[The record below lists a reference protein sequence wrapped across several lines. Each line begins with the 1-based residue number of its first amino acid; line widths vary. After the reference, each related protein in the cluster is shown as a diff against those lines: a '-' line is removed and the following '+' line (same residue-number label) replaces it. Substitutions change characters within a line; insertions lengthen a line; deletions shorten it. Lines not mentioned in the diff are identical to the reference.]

1 METQIAGSIARMDG
15 STSQD
20 AIFKDVLAYKEVL
33 AHIMKTCV
41 PEYKDC
47 TIPQIIG
54 YIEPNPQVGQ
64 VGLHPDETNP
74 PKIQGMSTESTTTT
88 EERVVYDVRFSAVA
102 PGEDGKI
109 GLIINIEAQS
119 KYHPGYPLVKRAI
132 YYCGRMLS
140 AQYGS
145 VFTQS
150 HYGEIQKVYSIWI
163 CTRPPKERENTITSY
178 TLQERHLVGHVTEPV
193 RNYDLMNVTMICL
206 GKPEGKHY
214 GGLLR
219 MLEVLFTGRYAAKEV
234 IQILEDEYEFAHAHT
249 MERTVSEMCNLS
261 QGIFEEG
268 MEKGMAQGMEKG
280 IEKGIAQGIAQGIER
295 GIEKG
300 IAQGIERGMEKGIAQ
315 GMERGI
321 AQGME
326 KGIERGTN
334 RERLQNIR
342 SLMETT
348 GWPAEQVMTAMKI
361 PAADQPKYLKLLSLP
376 Q

>member
-1 METQIAGSIARMDG
+1 M
-15 STSQD
+15 
-20 AIFKDVLAYKEVL
+20 
-33 AHIMKTCV
+33 
-41 PEYKDC
+41 
-47 TIPQIIG
+47 
-54 YIEPNPQVGQ
+54 
-64 VGLHPDETNP
+64 
-74 PKIQGMSTESTTTT
+74 
-88 EERVVYDVRFSAVA
+88 
-102 PGEDGKI
+102 
-109 GLIINIEAQS
+109 
-119 KYHPGYPLVKRAI
+119 
-132 YYCGRMLS
+132 
-140 AQYGS
+140 
-145 VFTQS
+145 
-150 HYGEIQKVYSIWI
+150 
-163 CTRPPKERENTITSY
+163 
-178 TLQERHLVGHVTEPV
+178 GHVTEPV

-280 IEKGIAQGIAQGIER
+280 IE
-295 GIEKG
+295 
-300 IAQGIERGMEKGIAQ
+300 
-315 GMERGI
+315 
-321 AQGME
+321 
-326 KGIERGTN
+326 RGTN

>member
-1 METQIAGSIARMDG
+1 MMPPQRKVRSMETQMAGSIGRIDG
-15 STSQD
+15 SASQD
-20 AIFKDVLAYKEVL
+20 AVFKDMLAYKEVL

-47 TIPQIIG
+47 TIPEIIG
-54 YIEPNPQVGQ
+54 YIEHDPEVGQ
-64 VGLHPDETNP
+64 VGVHPDETNP
-74 PKIQGMSTESTTTT
+74 PKIQGMSTESNSTT

-145 VFTQS
+145 VFTRS

-163 CTRPPKERENTITSY
+163 CSHPAKERENTITSY
-178 TLQERHLVGHVTEPV
+178 TLQEKHLVGNVTEPV
-193 RNYDLMNVTMICL
+193 KNYDLMNVTMICL
-206 GKPEGKHY
+206 GKPEGENY

-219 MLEVLFTGRYAAKEV
+219 MLEVLFGGRCTPKEV
-234 IQILEDEYEFAHAHT
+234 VRILEDEYEFSDIHS
-249 MERTVSEMCNLS
+249 MERTVSEVCNLS
-261 QGIFEEG
+261 QGFIEEG
-268 MEKGMAQGMEKG
+268 RKQGF
-280 IEKGIAQGIAQGIER
+280 AQGIE
-295 GIEKG
+295 
-300 IAQGIERGMEKGIAQ
+300 QG
-315 GMERGI
+315 
-321 AQGME
+321 
-326 KGIERGTN
+326 TD

-348 GWPAEQVMTAMKI
+348 GWPAERTMDALKI
-361 PAADQPKYLKLLSLP
+361 PTDERPKYLELLSLP

>member
-1 METQIAGSIARMDG
+1 M
-15 STSQD
+15 
-20 AIFKDVLAYKEVL
+20 
-33 AHIMKTCV
+33 
-41 PEYKDC
+41 
-47 TIPQIIG
+47 
-54 YIEPNPQVGQ
+54 
-64 VGLHPDETNP
+64 
-74 PKIQGMSTESTTTT
+74 
-88 EERVVYDVRFSAVA
+88 VYDVRFSAVA

-280 IEKGIAQGIAQGIER
+280 IE
-295 GIEKG
+295 
-300 IAQGIERGMEKGIAQ
+300 
-315 GMERGI
+315 
-321 AQGME
+321 
-326 KGIERGTN
+326 RGTN

>member
-1 METQIAGSIARMDG
+1 M
-15 STSQD
+15 
-20 AIFKDVLAYKEVL
+20 
-33 AHIMKTCV
+33 
-41 PEYKDC
+41 
-47 TIPQIIG
+47 
-54 YIEPNPQVGQ
+54 
-64 VGLHPDETNP
+64 
-74 PKIQGMSTESTTTT
+74 
-88 EERVVYDVRFSAVA
+88 
-102 PGEDGKI
+102 
-109 GLIINIEAQS
+109 
-119 KYHPGYPLVKRAI
+119 KRAI

-268 MEKGMAQGMEKG
+268 MEKGMAQG
-280 IEKGIAQGIAQGIER
+280 I
-295 GIEKG
+295 
-300 IAQGIERGMEKGIAQ
+300 
-315 GMERGI
+315 ERGI

>member
-119 KYHPGYPLVKRAI
+119 K
-132 YYCGRMLS
+132 
-140 AQYGS
+140 
-145 VFTQS
+145 
-150 HYGEIQKVYSIWI
+150 
-163 CTRPPKERENTITSY
+163 
-178 TLQERHLVGHVTEPV
+178 
-193 RNYDLMNVTMICL
+193 
-206 GKPEGKHY
+206 
-214 GGLLR
+214 
-219 MLEVLFTGRYAAKEV
+219 
-234 IQILEDEYEFAHAHT
+234 
-249 MERTVSEMCNLS
+249 
-261 QGIFEEG
+261 
-268 MEKGMAQGMEKG
+268 
-280 IEKGIAQGIAQGIER
+280 
-295 GIEKG
+295 
-300 IAQGIERGMEKGIAQ
+300 
-315 GMERGI
+315 
-321 AQGME
+321 
-326 KGIERGTN
+326 
-334 RERLQNIR
+334 
-342 SLMETT
+342 
-348 GWPAEQVMTAMKI
+348 
-361 PAADQPKYLKLLSLP
+361 
-376 Q
+376 

>member
-119 KYHPGYPLVKRAI
+119 KVPPRLSPGEAGHLLLWADAVGPIRVRVHPIPLR
-132 YYCGRMLS
+132 G
-140 AQYGS
+140 
-145 VFTQS
+145 
-150 HYGEIQKVYSIWI
+150 
-163 CTRPPKERENTITSY
+163 N
-178 TLQERHLVGHVTEPV
+178 
-193 RNYDLMNVTMICL
+193 
-206 GKPEGKHY
+206 
-214 GGLLR
+214 
-219 MLEVLFTGRYAAKEV
+219 
-234 IQILEDEYEFAHAHT
+234 
-249 MERTVSEMCNLS
+249 SE
-261 QGIFEEG
+261 GIFH
-268 MEKGMAQGMEKG
+268 
-280 IEKGIAQGIAQGIER
+280 
-295 GIEKG
+295 
-300 IAQGIERGMEKGIAQ
+300 
-315 GMERGI
+315 
-321 AQGME
+321 
-326 KGIERGTN
+326 
-334 RERLQNIR
+334 LD
-342 SLMETT
+342 LH
-348 GWPAEQVMTAMKI
+348 
-361 PAADQPKYLKLLSLP
+361 PAA
-376 Q
+376 

>member
-1 METQIAGSIARMDG
+1 M
-15 STSQD
+15 
-20 AIFKDVLAYKEVL
+20 
-33 AHIMKTCV
+33 
-41 PEYKDC
+41 
-47 TIPQIIG
+47 
-54 YIEPNPQVGQ
+54 
-64 VGLHPDETNP
+64 GLHPDETNP

-178 TLQERHLVGHVTEPV
+178 TLQERHLVGHVTPEPV

-261 QGIFEEG
+261 QGFIEEG
-268 MEKGMAQGMEKG
+268 RKQGL
-280 IEKGIAQGIAQGIER
+280 AQGIAQGIER
-295 GIEKG
+295 GIE
-300 IAQGIERGMEKGIAQ
+300 QGIEE
-315 GMERGI
+315 
-321 AQGME
+321 
-326 KGIERGTN
+326 GTD

-342 SLMETT
+342 SMMRKLKVTASEAMDIIEI
-348 GWPAEQVMTAMKI
+348 PAEE
-361 PAADQPKYLKLLSLP
+361 QPKYLKLLSLP

>member
-280 IEKGIAQGIAQGIER
+280 IAQGIER

-300 IAQGIERGMEKGIAQ
+300 IAQGI
-315 GMERGI
+315 ERGI

-348 GWPAEQVMTAMKI
+348 GWPAEQVMTAMKS

>member
-74 PKIQGMSTESTTTT
+74 PKIQGMSTESTTTTT

-268 MEKGMAQGMEKG
+268 MEKGMAQGIERGIEKG
-280 IEKGIAQGIAQGIER
+280 IEKGIAQGI
-295 GIEKG
+295 
-300 IAQGIERGMEKGIAQ
+300 
-315 GMERGI
+315 ERGI